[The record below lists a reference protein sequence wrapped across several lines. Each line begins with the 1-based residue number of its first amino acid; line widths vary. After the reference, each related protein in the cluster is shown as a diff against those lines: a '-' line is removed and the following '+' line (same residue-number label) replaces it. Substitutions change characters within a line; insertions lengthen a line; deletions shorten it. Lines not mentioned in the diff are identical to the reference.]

1 MSAHLLIEQDL
12 VIATP
17 GYGFKVA
24 EGTNARAGVSQ
35 LAAGTVT
42 VPNTSVTT
50 KTRVSA
56 FIQALGTVTVPHA
69 IGCTA
74 KVVGTSFT
82 LTSAD
87 ATDTSTVYW
96 ELVEAA

>member
-1 MSAHLLIEQDL
+1 MSSHLLIEQDL
-12 VIATP
+12 VVATV
-17 GYGFKVA
+17 GYGVKIK

-35 LAAGTVT
+35 LAAGSVTIPNTTVT
-42 VPNTSVTT
+42 IN
-50 KTRVSA
+50 TRVQA

-74 KVVGTSFT
+74 KVPGTSFT
-82 LTSAD
+82 LSSDD

-96 ELVEAA
+96 ELREGA